1 MTLENLLKKHRKSFH
16 PLFEPDLTR
25 ENTSMIDFSID
36 NPEMKKLDFS
46 NVENLNSY
54 VFENIQHSNKT
65 YGYGGYLEDREIYRR
80 SPLFSV
86 AGDEVRS
93 IHLGI
98 DVWAQAGQKIYCPL
112 DGQVHSFA
120 NNDNYGDYGPT
131 IILQHQ
137 LEGTGFYTL
146 FGHLDSDSLY
156 NLFEGKKVKKGEVL
170 CRIGNFPVNGD
181 WPPHLHFQII
191 ADMGE
196 MKGDYPGVCSIKEKE
211 KYVTICPNPIVF
223 FNL

>member
-1 MTLENLLKKHRKSFH
+1 MTLEKLLIKHSKDFH
-16 PLFEPDLTR
+16 PLFEPNLTS
-25 ENTSMIDFSID
+25 ENTLLMDFSID

-46 NVENLNSY
+46 NVENLNTF
-54 VFENIQHSNKT
+54 VFGKIHQANKI

-80 SPLFSV
+80 STLFNVS
-86 AGDEVRS
+86 GDEVRS

-98 DVWAQAGQKIYCPL
+98 DVWTQAGQKIYCPL

-137 LEGTGFYTL
+137 LEDKMFYTL
-146 FGHLDSDSLY
+146 FGHLDSESLS
-156 NLFEGKKVKKGEVL
+156 NLFEGKKVKKGEKL
-170 CRIGNFPVNGD
+170 CSVGTFPENGD

-191 ADMGE
+191 ADMVE
-196 MKGDYPGVCSIKEKE
+196 MKGDYPGVCSLREKE
-211 KYVTICPNPIVF
+211 KYIKICPDPIIF